1 MPRHPSSAPPPN
13 VPNEVRNVPIAI
25 PPLWDWQ
32 REVFAALGRYRFVI
46 VCSARQIGKS
56 HGATLYAI
64 QQAMQG
70 KQGWWVAP
78 TYHLTNPGYDL
89 LRKIT
94 NQPPFSNVI
103 PGTKTRMVTELK
115 TRRRFTFINNGK
127 EGTIEVISADDP
139 ESAVGPANDFAVID
153 EAGRMHPD
161 AWFEGVYSTLTVKRG
176 NALLI
181 SNPRGKNWFYDLW
194 LRGDPRNPQR
204 DSDYCSFQFS
214 QLANPLITPADIE
227 KQKSQLPH
235 SKFEREVLGQFNE
248 DGGEVFIGVRA
259 AATIF
264 PGIDPLCFY
273 NPNHLYVAGM
283 DISPGRHDYS
293 AIVVTDVTA
302 MAQVAIYRFSDPLLS
317 RQIDML
323 SQVNALWRPRYID
336 VEENSQGMFAIPEF
350 HAIGLPVRPWNNN
363 WKTKGDL
370 IENYAAAIEL
380 GRLRLLND
388 PESIKEHEGME
399 TDVAPGGTIRYHSPK
414 SGFDD
419 IVIAGGLS
427 YHAATV
433 GEDMPQPSFVR
444 GKAVGLYD
452 NRSERRYPGWTSAS
466 NVGALKGTR
475 RVGRSGGFDRMN
487 ARKQGRG

>member
-1 MPRHPSSAPPPN
+1 MPRKSTA
-13 VPNEVRNVPIAI
+13 VPETTTQGVGIAI
-25 PPLWDWQ
+25 PPLWAWQ
-32 REVFAALGRYRFVI
+32 LEVDAALDAFRFVN

-56 HGATLYAI
+56 SFATLWCI
-64 QQAMQG
+64 KQALRG
-70 KQGWWVAP
+70 KRGWWVAP

-89 LRKIT
+89 LHQICA
-94 NQPPFSNVI
+94 QPPFSDYL
-103 PGTKTRMVTELK
+103 PGTKTRMVTEQK
-115 TRRRFTFINNGK
+115 TRRLFTFRNGGL

-153 EAGRMHPD
+153 EAARMHPD

-176 NALLI
+176 HALLI

-194 LRGDPRNPQR
+194 LRGDPRNPER
-204 DSDYCSFQFS
+204 DADYCSFQFS
-214 QLANPLITPADIE
+214 QLANPLISQADID
-227 KQKSQLPH
+227 KQKAQLPH

-259 AATIF
+259 AATIM
-264 PGIDPLCFY
+264 PGLDPLCAY

-293 AIVVTDVTA
+293 AIVVTDVTV

-323 SQVNALWRPRYID
+323 SQVNALWRPKYID

-433 GEDMPQPSFVR
+433 GEAMPQPAFVR
-444 GKAVGLYD
+444 AKATGLWD
-452 NRSERRYPGWTSAS
+452 NRKERHYPGWTNADP
-466 NVGALKGTR
+466 TR
-475 RVGRSGGFDRMN
+475 AAHGSLRPSRANAFDRIN
-487 ARKQGRG
+487 ARKQGRGSW